1 MNGMVSLPSQQIYAL
16 KHMKLKKKQQQQ
28 QKKKNTEKRFQIVSN
43 EM

>member
-16 KHMKLKKKQQQQ
+16 KHMKLKKNNNNN
-28 QKKKNTEKRFQIVSN
+28 KKKNTEKRFQIVSN